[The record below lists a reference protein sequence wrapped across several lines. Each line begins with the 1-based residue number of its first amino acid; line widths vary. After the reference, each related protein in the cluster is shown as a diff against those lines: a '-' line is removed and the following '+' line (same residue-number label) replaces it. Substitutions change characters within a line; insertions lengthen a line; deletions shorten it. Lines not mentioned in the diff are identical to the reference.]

1 MQLHLPIEAP
11 QPVEAVHRQLA
22 QTFGRPPERPRLDP
36 ASQFIRGMLSV
47 RTHGEVSRDVFQ
59 RLQQRFPNWKGLEG
73 ASFNEMWNLI
83 ADITLAEKYARYIPQ
98 AVRNIISL
106 RGAFDLDFLHDWP
119 VRSAMQW
126 LERLPGVG
134 VKIAASTLNFS
145 TLQKRVLVIDTHHL
159 RIAKRLGLVGPP
171 ASIEEAYPV
180 LERQLPDN
188 WDAGALEEHHWLMK
202 RLGQTICTARAPS
215 CGQCPLKNLCAY
227 AKAG

>member
-1 MQLHLPIEAP
+1 MQLHLPLETA
-11 QPVEAVHRQLA
+11 QPVEAVHHRLEQA
-22 QTFGRPPERPRLDP
+22 FDRAPERPRLDP

-59 RLQQRFPNWKGLEG
+59 RLQQRFPKWKGLEE
-73 ASFNEMWNLI
+73 ASFNELWNLI
-83 ADITLAEKYARYIPQ
+83 GEITLAEKYARYIPQ
-98 AVRNIISL
+98 AVQNIISL

-119 VRSAMQW
+119 AGSAMQW

-134 VKIAASTLNFS
+134 VKIAAYTLNFS

-159 RIAKRLGLVGPP
+159 RIAKRLRLVGPL
-171 ASIEEAYPV
+171 ASIEEAYPA

-188 WDAGALEEHHWLMK
+188 WDAGALEDHHWLMK
-202 RLGQTICTARAPS
+202 RLGQTICTARTPS
-215 CGQCPLKNLCAY
+215 CRQCPLKDFCVY